1 MISSHQ
7 KQCCS
12 YSGIS
17 RFPVLYIYGYW
28 IFRYVDTFD
37 SSGKSWPGT
46 TPEIVWFAADEQMLR
61 STSNKLFSSARRSNS
76 EASWEKDYN
85 IKSLDADNLQR
96 PETVESLF

>member
-85 IKSLDADNLQR
+85 IKSLDAHNLQR